1 MNMHKFDKDIW
12 YLHRRL
18 FHRFMKYAKY
28 FRMATEELPDYQRAV
43 EEESIGASKKRKRE
57 EQVKVSSYDVNVHIR
72 CSHMMFTYDV
82 SDSVHRRLPSLT

>member
-28 FRMATEELPDYQRAV
+28 FRRATEDLPHFQRAMQ
-43 EEESIGASKKRKRE
+43 EESIGALNKRKRE
-57 EQVKVSSYDVNVHIR
+57 EEVKVYSYDVHI
-72 CSHMMFTYDV
+72 
-82 SDSVHRRLPSLT
+82 